1 MPAAAAAADDD
12 IIDAIEVEGA
22 DAASDGPKDDDAANE
37 SSAIAR
43 RRRGGHAFMMVR
55 SAMIAAVVVMRA
67 SNSQWRM
74 KRVTRLIVASQR
86 RPSLFWVHSL
96 SLSEFLVNNKII
108 EAKSAMDFALLKKE
122 ATEELVGVP
131 KNKIR
136 VCEKNKIWL
145 SNSS

>member
-1 MPAAAAAADDD
+1 MPAATAAADD
-12 IIDAIEVEGA
+12 IIDSIEAEGA

-122 ATEELVGVP
+122 APEELVGVS
-131 KNKIR
+131 
-136 VCEKNKIWL
+136 EK
-145 SNSS
+145 